1 MNDFLNVNRKDSKRM
16 ATIQWFPGHMA
27 KARREAT
34 EKLKLVDV
42 VIEMVDA
49 RIPESSRNPIIE
61 EIKGQKKQLILL
73 NKVDLADPSQT
84 KRWNDYFTSQGIKVL
99 TTEAKDGK
107 GIKQVKAA
115 IKELMAPVF
124 EKNLEKGI
132 RPRPIR
138 LMVLGIPNVGKSTFI
153 NRMFNKNQAETANR
167 PGVTKGQRWLKIGN
181 DFELLDTPGILWPK
195 FESEEV
201 GNKLALT
208 GAIKDAL
215 LHMDDIALFAL
226 SQFKLDYPEYLKKAY
241 RLIDSDLE
249 LSNVDLLMLITKNLG
264 YKEDYEK
271 ASERIVF
278 DIRSGKLG
286 RYTLDQAPMSLTE
299 EA

>member
-1 MNDFLNVNRKDSKRM
+1 
-16 ATIQWFPGHMA
+16 
-27 KARREAT
+27 
-34 EKLKLVDV
+34 
-42 VIEMVDA
+42 
-49 RIPESSRNPIIE
+49 
-61 EIKGQKKQLILL
+61 
-73 NKVDLADPSQT
+73 
-84 KRWNDYFTSQGIKVL
+84 
-99 TTEAKDGK
+99 
-107 GIKQVKAA
+107 
-115 IKELMAPVF
+115 MAPVF

-153 NRMFNKNQAETANR
+153 NRMINKNQAETANR

-226 SQFKLDYPEYLKKAY
+226 TQFKLDYPEYLKKAY
-241 RLIDSDLE
+241 RLTDDDLE

-264 YKEDYEK
+264 FKEDYEK

-286 RYTLDQAPMSLTE
+286 RYTLDQAPVSLTG